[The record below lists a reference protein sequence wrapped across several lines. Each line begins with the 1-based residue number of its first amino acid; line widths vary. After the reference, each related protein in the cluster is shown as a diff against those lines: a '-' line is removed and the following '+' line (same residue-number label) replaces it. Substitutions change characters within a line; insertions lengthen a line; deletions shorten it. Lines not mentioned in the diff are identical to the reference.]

1 MTPFIWRDRLV
12 KLEDGNFVMSAR
24 GDHDDFDFQRPDA
37 DGAVAGNPGSKVLDI
52 QLLDEN
58 RLRICAIGGYFIL
71 EGDDFNVTA
80 RIYREESPMK
90 QLSMSA
96 HDSHELLADLRK
108 VVVEWLSCPT
118 CLDGIST
125 GERRQGTERVLF
137 MKAALTLATAAVHM
151 ARSAN
156 GGNPLSDEATKDR
169 LLAFLRDVSG
179 CDVVRV
185 EEN

>member
-1 MTPFIWRDRLV
+1 
-12 KLEDGNFVMSAR
+12 
-24 GDHDDFDFQRPDA
+24 
-37 DGAVAGNPGSKVLDI
+37 
-52 QLLDEN
+52 
-58 RLRICAIGGYFIL
+58 
-71 EGDDFNVTA
+71 
-80 RIYREESPMK
+80 MK